1 MSTKIK
7 IKVGEVEIEYEG
19 PEAFLLKSLPG
30 LIARLS
36 GISDETPKDGALG
49 KLKKEPKTKIE
60 KGGTLPEFIRAKK
73 AADNQSKKFLATA
86 VWLHDRGAERVST
99 ADVRKALKDSHQSK
113 LGNPAQCL
121 NNNVTSGYAEKDGK
135 AFFVTDTGRSSLT

>member
-1 MSTKIK
+1 VTTKIK

-36 GISDETPKDGALG
+36 GMSDETPKDGTHG
-49 KLKKEPKTKIE
+49 KGKKENKVKTE
-60 KGGTLPEFIRAKK
+60 KGGPLPDFLRAKK
-73 AADNQSKKFLATA
+73 ATDNQSKKFLATA
-86 VWLHDRGAERVST
+86 VWLHNRGAARITT
-99 ADVRKALKDSHQSK
+99 ADVRKALKDSLQGK

-121 NNNVTSGYAEKDGK
+121 NNNVSSGYAEKEGK
-135 AFFVTDTGRSSLT
+135 AFFVTDTGRSSLN